1 MHKWLDLVRASLDK
15 GSFVDFRM
23 RAIPFLAIIC
33 LGILSACDSS
43 KDWGNCRTNI
53 QAEFLPDGERIK
65 LLAEA
70 SYVDQNG
77 KVWIAPK
84 GWVVDGASIP
94 RAFWTVI
101 GSPLTGKYRYASVFH
116 DVVCDTHSASWE
128 EAARMFYDAMRC
140 CKVEDRTAKIMFA
153 AVYHFGPHWPLPTS
167 GGTPPYQPYALP
179 SASPTPPV
187 SQTQVDQI
195 KNWIE
200 KENPSLEEIERRGPR

>member
-1 MHKWLDLVRASLDK
+1 
-15 GSFVDFRM
+15 M
-23 RAIPFLAIIC
+23 RAIPFLAIIF

-116 DVVCDTHSASWE
+116 DVVCDAHSASWE
-128 EAARMFYDAMRC
+128 EAASRDVLRRDAMLQSRRPDRENNVCRC
-140 CKVEDRTAKIMFA
+140 VSFRASLA
-153 AVYHFGPHWPLPTS
+153 APDFG
-167 GGTPPYQPYALP
+167 
-179 SASPTPPV
+179 
-187 SQTQVDQI
+187 
-195 KNWIE
+195 
-200 KENPSLEEIERRGPR
+200 